1 VFPVPFIH
9 SNSKEDEKMLA
20 YFLALVVSFGSLS
33 IYLSAFFF
41 PEIHR
46 KQDFIW
52 SGVGLFYALILWIFA
67 PRITGGLLLGHIAS
81 VSMLV
86 WFITQTLLL
95 RRQLTPEIQQTPVPS
110 PELVKASL
118 QTQISNFSISDKLG
132 QISGFFGGLLTGAKA
147 KVQQTVSK
155 KPVTTTPTPELVDKT
170 EPTSTVS
177 QVTIVETTE
186 TLPTSELINQP
197 KETPTV
203 LEVSVPESSPQTTT
217 EPAIPD
223 KMENIVEITETIIE
237 VTETE
242 VFVAVEQTIET
253 ASATPE
259 TAPNPPTSDLLPT
272 GEAKSEGEAPSAQ
285 IP

>member
-1 VFPVPFIH
+1 
-9 SNSKEDEKMLA
+9 M
-20 YFLALVVSFGSLS
+20 
-33 IYLSAFFF
+33 
-41 PEIHR
+41 
-46 KQDFIW
+46 
-52 SGVGLFYALILWIFA
+52 
-67 PRITGGLLLGHIAS
+67 
-81 VSMLV
+81 
-86 WFITQTLLL
+86 
-95 RRQLTPEIQQTPVPS
+95 TPEIQQTPVPS

-118 QTQISNFSISDKLG
+118 QTQISNFSISEKLG
-132 QISGFFGGLLTGAKA
+132 QISGFFGGLLTGTKA

-203 LEVSVPESSPQTTT
+203 LEVSVPESSPRETT

-259 TAPNPPTSDLLPT
+259 TAPNPPTSD
-272 GEAKSEGEAPSAQ
+272 
-285 IP
+285 